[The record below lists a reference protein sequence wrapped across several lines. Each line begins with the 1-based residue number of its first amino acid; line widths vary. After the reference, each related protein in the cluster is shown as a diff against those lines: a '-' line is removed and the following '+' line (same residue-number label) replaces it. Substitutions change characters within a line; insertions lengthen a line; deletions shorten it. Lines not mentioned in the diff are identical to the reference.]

1 MDVSKLI
8 LLNSDKVR
16 RDSNLM
22 AFYIETF
29 QKTFGFAPKCSGCTF
44 NSDWRK
50 LVSHLNKGEKS
61 LPLTIN
67 KKTMENN
74 FKLKKVQ
81 HKIFAYRVGKK
92 TFRLYDN
99 KFTNDFVK
107 NFLTYGT
114 EEEIEERKK
123 LFSVLPEEEVSETQE
138 PILEVA
144 KEVVETEEK
153 KDVDPVVEKP
163 KRGRKKSK

>member
-1 MDVSKLI
+1 MDVSELI

-29 QKTFGFAPKCSGCTF
+29 QKQFGYAPKCSGCTF

-50 LVSHLNKGEKS
+50 LISHLNKGEKS

-74 FKLKKVQ
+74 FKLKKLQ
-81 HKIFAYRVGKK
+81 HKIFAYRIDKK

-114 EEEIEERKK
+114 EQEIEERKK
-123 LFSVLPEEEVSETQE
+123 LFSVLPEEE
-138 PILEVA
+138 
-144 KEVVETEEK
+144 KEVVLEPVIVQEKVKEITENPKKET
-153 KDVDPVVEKP
+153 VVEKP
-163 KRGRKKSK
+163 KRGRKKTK